1 MFASNLTNLRLTSGL
16 TQQDVAGRLAMSRAT
31 YMNLESGKKSP
42 TLDQLNILGK
52 IFEVGTNEL
61 IADSYIEATGSVGAE
76 LIMKQENKDIVPRDI
91 PTPQVEK
98 LREVLL
104 YVLQKVGAK
113 PNVGETVLYKLL
125 YFIDFDYYEKYGK
138 SITGLT
144 YVRNTYGPTPKLQTF
159 TGVVNAMKKA
169 SELDVVETKFFKH
182 TQKKYLP
189 VIEPKF
195 EELSA
200 QELAHIDEELAR
212 LGDKTATELSNLSH
226 RDMPWLATQDKKPI
240 EYQLAMYRTTET
252 SVKKPEPQ
260 DEL

>member
-1 MFASNLTNLRLTSGL
+1 MFASNLNNLRLASGL
-16 TQQDVAGRLAMSRAT
+16 TQQEVAVKLNISRAT
-31 YMNLESGKKSP
+31 YMTLETGKKSP
-42 TLDQLNILGK
+42 TLDQLKILSK
-52 IFEVGTNEL
+52 LFEVGT
-61 IADSYIEATGSVGAE
+61 AE
-76 LIMKQENKDIVPRDI
+76 LISDKSIESSSTKNDVHDIREHDNDIAPRDTPI
-91 PTPQVEK
+91 PNTEK

-144 YVRNTYGPTPKLQTF
+144 YVRNTYGPTPKSQTF
-159 TGVVNAMKKA
+159 NGVITAMKEA
-169 SELDVVETKFFKH
+169 SELDVVETRFFKH

-189 VIEPKF
+189 VVQPKLK
-195 EELSA
+195 ELSA
-200 QELAHIDEELAR
+200 HELAHIDEELAR

-226 RDMPWLATQDKKPI
+226 RDMPWIATGDKKPI

-252 SVKKPEPQ
+252 SVKEPE